1 MHIGFPVGSFRLST
15 VFDFALVAEHA
26 RSCEILAMH
35 LSRTGVGAIVIRSI
49 AGFYDFSANF
59 AKRYEIYIMRKD
71 IKYSIVSV
79 MGKI

>member
-15 VFDFALVAEHA
+15 VFDFALVAKHA

-35 LSRTGVGAIVIRSI
+35 LSRTGVDAIVIRSI
-49 AGFYDFSANF
+49 AGFYDFPANF
-59 AKRYEIYIMRKD
+59 AKRCEIYIMRED

>member
-1 MHIGFPVGSFRLST
+1 
-15 VFDFALVAEHA
+15 
-26 RSCEILAMH
+26 MH

-49 AGFYDFSANF
+49 AGFYDFPANF
-59 AKRYEIYIMRKD
+59 AKRCEIYIMRKD